1 MAVDSGARNVPGWV
15 IVTST
20 KGNSSFSHQ
29 RMNAPQK
36 LRMSGRKKRMRP
48 RSPNVALKA
57 ALMDPDRSD
66 MAAPVKYA
74 SAEAAVSDARP
85 IIHPRNGSESASAM
99 SVKKAKKIVH
109 SGRRLK
115 TPAVAFARMICHAV
129 RGVERSTSHCL
140 PSFSRTKSETPE
152 PIAIRRRNAVM
163 YQRNVGCQIFSERA
177 AEPIIDRMRKTPR
190 RMNPIHVALLNPAD
204 RRVRSSFQRI

>member
-20 KGNSSFSHQ
+20 KGNSSFSHP

-109 SGRRLK
+109 S
-115 TPAVAFARMICHAV
+115 A
-129 RGVERSTSHCL
+129 RGV
-140 PSFSRTKSETPE
+140 
-152 PIAIRRRNAVM
+152 
-163 YQRNVGCQIFSERA
+163 
-177 AEPIIDRMRKTPR
+177 KTPR
-190 RMNPIHVALLNPAD
+190 RCLCEDDLPRGQRRREEHVPLPSFLFAD
-204 RRVRSSFQRI
+204 EKRDARAHRHQEKKRGHVPEERGL